1 MNDEPT
7 DSYCEVFSEQVA
19 VFAATIDGASD
30 WMIRKATDR
39 GTAIRLRLDGRC
51 GGAAVANVGHD
62 AVDVALKIARQ
73 KAGLRPMSCS
83 LQRQLVDCAPVT
95 DALPD
100 NDSTFRPATEL
111 ERDVREILATVG
123 RTKWYFNSQ
132 NQSVG
137 IASTKGK
144 STRFAH
150 DVRQQWG
157 LSVDLFVQT
166 TIGPAIRLERH
177 LSATRVPR
185 ESECA
190 AFKSLLLEVSH
201 LAKDISRA
209 RQIDEGN
216 YTVLFAGPAAGLLL
230 HEAFGHLIE
239 ECPQRRPI
247 WEIGSQIAPEYL
259 SICDDATFDG
269 LFGSR
274 RIDDAGTAARKIS
287 LLRRGYVMEHL
298 TSTLGE
304 EAGCI
309 RRANFRHAP
318 DVVADLKRGIQV
330 TRIAHAF
337 VEHHT
342 GIVKLFVGEAYTIER
357 GIRSIPL
364 IPFVLE
370 AAAND
375 ILNNIHVVCS
385 DIQTLSMFCQSG
397 PAPIPAAVGAPS
409 CLCGPLRARIATPSE
424 YQILM
429 V

>member
-1 MNDEPT
+1 
-7 DSYCEVFSEQVA
+7 
-19 VFAATIDGASD
+19 
-30 WMIRKATDR
+30 
-39 GTAIRLRLDGRC
+39 
-51 GGAAVANVGHD
+51 
-62 AVDVALKIARQ
+62 
-73 KAGLRPMSCS
+73 
-83 LQRQLVDCAPVT
+83 
-95 DALPD
+95 
-100 NDSTFRPATEL
+100 
-111 ERDVREILATVG
+111 
-123 RTKWYFNSQ
+123 
-132 NQSVG
+132 
-137 IASTKGK
+137 
-144 STRFAH
+144 
-150 DVRQQWG
+150 
-157 LSVDLFVQT
+157 
-166 TIGPAIRLERH
+166 LERH

-318 DVVADLKRGIQV
+318 EARMTNLMVQPGTDDVGDVVADLKRGIQV